1 MKHSKSILWIIVSLA
16 AIVIIGKIGFLV
28 AEIRQTEKGTG
39 LAAAA
44 AAEPNA
50 PPEVKKTSDPNTTE
64 KVAEAEKPTDS
75 NDSQRARPQRGP
87 RPGGE
92 AGREGRTG
100 MFGASPEDRAG
111 MEAMRARWENAT
123 DEEREELRA
132 QMRERFGGRGRR
144 GDRGQGVER
153 GFGGDRSFGGERGFG
168 GERRPGGRRPRDP
181 NDPNAPA
188 EPNEPAEPNKPSE
201 PVDPNKIMENVNLK
215 DVQMKDIIKKLAD
228 WTGKV
233 IIPADD
239 AMKQKITIYSTKR
252 LPRTEA
258 ITMIYTALGA
268 KGIVAKQTGNVIEL
282 KSLKDIRLDS
292 VPTVQADYALAMIE
306 NKKQVVQK
314 FFKLDNY
321 GPTQMGQVVQ
331 PLVGDY
337 GYVSADETTGQ
348 LLVIDTVENL
358 MRIERIIDQFDVP
371 EAQTTVTQIIPVE
384 FGDPSEIV
392 QMLKIL
398 LGENEGYS
406 TMRYNRYRS
415 DRSRSSSSSSSS
427 RPRPPSQSGPSKS
440 GDSKGEATSVVIG
453 STRGPVV
460 LIPESRRKWIIAKAS
475 AEDMKQIEEWIKK
488 LDMKEPIQSE
498 YEVVQ
503 LRYADPREIEDSVGD
518 GFRDLPGMEF
528 LPSILIEPLYDT
540 KQVIIFGRKDLR
552 DIVKKMIEEIDVPP
566 GQFETRHFR
575 LKYADP
581 DQIKANIDELYEE
594 GMQSSSSRYSPYY
607 SPWSRSRSSSSTSS
621 EKVKVISYVSL
632 KQVTVIASPENM
644 LEIAAQ
650 IEQWDAP
657 LDVNE
662 VKPRIIELHNTDP
675 VQMADLLTT
684 LFSESS
690 GGSSGRMSIYDII
703 YGRTEEKQKI
713 VGPLYGQLTFESV
726 PGTKKIIV
734 ISKIAEA
741 YDVVEELIRE
751 LDKAE
756 MGEVPTVITLKYAN
770 PEDLAERLNA
780 MFNEPGT
787 TATIQRT
794 DRGLSDYSMEADSG
808 ASSSNQSGQD
818 TTSQGEYRPWW
829 TTGRQSIDEQPIS
842 EVIGRIRFVPDPR
855 TKSLLVLSPPE
866 FMENIEA
873 LIEALDIPGKQVMI
887 KAVIMQIDHSNVTSL
902 GLQLSSGGFSDVG
915 ENAITI
921 FNSLDYLN
929 EHGALVFGADGSV
942 TGSGFGVGAGLSVTA
957 MIDFLVKKTNA
968 KILNQQT
975 LWTKDNEEAMFFKG
989 QRVAFFTT
997 ATSSATAGNVQN
1009 FEFQQVGMTLRVR
1022 PSITPENNVDMIINV
1037 ILSQLTPD
1045 RINAQPVRTEMDTT
1059 TNMIIQHSQTLMLGG
1074 ILFQTD
1080 SQVERKVPLLG
1091 DIPVTGGLFRHN
1103 SIEESNEEL
1112 IVFITPYVIDEPDNL
1127 LPETKAEIEPSLE
1140 KLGNIKEELE
1150 ALLQP
1155 DK

>member
-1 MKHSKSILWIIVSLA
+1 
-16 AIVIIGKIGFLV
+16 
-28 AEIRQTEKGTG
+28 
-39 LAAAA
+39 
-44 AAEPNA
+44 
-50 PPEVKKTSDPNTTE
+50 
-64 KVAEAEKPTDS
+64 
-75 NDSQRARPQRGP
+75 
-87 RPGGE
+87 
-92 AGREGRTG
+92 
-100 MFGASPEDRAG
+100 
-111 MEAMRARWENAT
+111 
-123 DEEREELRA
+123 
-132 QMRERFGGRGRR
+132 
-144 GDRGQGVER
+144 
-153 GFGGDRSFGGERGFG
+153 
-168 GERRPGGRRPRDP
+168 
-181 NDPNAPA
+181 
-188 EPNEPAEPNKPSE
+188 
-201 PVDPNKIMENVNLK
+201 
-215 DVQMKDIIKKLAD
+215 
-228 WTGKV
+228 
-233 IIPADD
+233 
-239 AMKQKITIYSTKR
+239 
-252 LPRTEA
+252 
-258 ITMIYTALGA
+258 
-268 KGIVAKQTGNVIEL
+268 
-282 KSLKDIRLDS
+282 
-292 VPTVQADYALAMIE
+292 
-306 NKKQVVQK
+306 
-314 FFKLDNY
+314 
-321 GPTQMGQVVQ
+321 
-331 PLVGDY
+331 
-337 GYVSADETTGQ
+337 
-348 LLVIDTVENL
+348 
-358 MRIERIIDQFDVP
+358 
-371 EAQTTVTQIIPVE
+371 
-384 FGDPSEIV
+384 
-392 QMLKIL
+392 
-398 LGENEGYS
+398 
-406 TMRYNRYRS
+406 
-415 DRSRSSSSSSSS
+415 
-427 RPRPPSQSGPSKS
+427 
-440 GDSKGEATSVVIG
+440 
-453 STRGPVV
+453 
-460 LIPESRRKWIIAKAS
+460 
-475 AEDMKQIEEWIKK
+475 
-488 LDMKEPIQSE
+488 
-498 YEVVQ
+498 
-503 LRYADPREIEDSVGD
+503 
-518 GFRDLPGMEF
+518 MEF

-675 VQMADLLTT
+675 VKMADLLTT

-794 DRGLSDYSMEADSG
+794 DRGLSDYSMEAESG

-902 GLQLSSGGFSDVG
+902 GLQLRSGGFSDVG

-921 FNSLDYLN
+921 LNSLDHLQ
-929 EHGALVFGADGSV
+929 EHGSMVFGAGGTSGS
-942 TGSGFGVGAGLSVTA
+942 TFGFSAGLQIDA

-1037 ILSQLTPD
+1037 ILSQLTAD
-1045 RINAQPVRTEMDTT
+1045 RINNQPVRTEMDTT
-1059 TNMIIQHSQTLMLGG
+1059 TNMMIQHSQTLMLGG

-1080 SQVERKVPLLG
+1080 SKVERKVAVLG
-1091 DIPVTGGLFRHN
+1091 DIPLAGGLFRHN
-1103 SIEESNEEL
+1103 AITESNEEL
-1112 IVFITPYVIDEPDNL
+1112 IVFITPFVIDKPDNL
-1127 LPETKAEIEPSLE
+1127 LPETKAEIEPPLE
-1140 KLGNIKEELE
+1140 KLDNIKEELE
-1150 ALLQP
+1150 AILQP
-1155 DK
+1155 DS